1 MKQLNRLV
9 RILSVRLSVQLLAL
23 AGAAALVCGSACAQT
38 DAALTAAVQ
47 QIAAQHHGKVAVYAE
62 NLKTGATVAI
72 DADKPVQTASTIKLA
87 ILYEALEQIRAGKL
101 RFDDKITMQASDVV
115 SGSGVLLFF
124 DAPLTLT
131 FKDVLT
137 MMIVMSDNTGANLA
151 MDHVGINN
159 VNARLEK
166 LGLVNTHLYKKV
178 MKPVDAGVVL
188 PADYKQF
195 GLGKTTAHEMARLM
209 ERFVNC
215 ELGEPGA
222 PARASDVP
230 LCEAA
235 LHMLH
240 VQFYRNTIPHYLDT
254 MPGATGDS
262 IASKTGSLNAVRN
275 DVAAISTR
283 HGVVVLTVFTYEN
296 ADHTWGPEQ
305 EGELTIAKIARAVV
319 QAWSPDGLAAWPA
332 VTVAAK

>member
-1 MKQLNRLV
+1 
-9 RILSVRLSVQLLAL
+9 
-23 AGAAALVCGSACAQT
+23 
-38 DAALTAAVQ
+38 VQ
-47 QIAAQHHGKVAVYAE
+47 QIVAQHHGKVALYAE

-72 DADKPVQTASTIKLA
+72 DADRPVQTASDIKLA
-87 ILYEALEQIRAGKL
+87 ILYEALEQIRAGKVH
-101 RFDDKITMQASDVV
+101 FEDKITVQPGDAV

-124 DAPLTLT
+124 DTPLTLT

-151 MDHVGINN
+151 MDHVGIAN

-166 LGLVNTHLYKKV
+166 LGLANTHLYKKV
-178 MKPVDAGVVL
+178 MKPVDPGVTL

-195 GLGKTTAHEMARLM
+195 GLGKTTPREMARLM
-209 ERFVNC
+209 TRFVNC

-222 PARASDVP
+222 PARASDAP

-240 VQFYRNTIPHYLDT
+240 LQFYRNTVPHYLDT

-275 DVAAISTR
+275 DVAAVSTK
-283 HGVVVLTVFTYEN
+283 HGVVVISCFTYDN
-296 ADHTWGPEQ
+296 ADHSWGPEQ
-305 EGELTIAKIARAVV
+305 EGELTIAKIARAIV

-332 VTVAAK
+332 VEVKGKTP